1 MIPHLTYLDACFLFH
16 FAPNCFFD
24 GLPLVHEPGQRRV
37 CPRPRQ
43 PAPTLA
49 EQAALAIG
57 HDHNRHRIGAREM
70 VSLAGHA
77 FAYLAAAPLL
87 SALAAHAA
95 ELMASVPVEL
105 GPTLGQNTSLS
116 RAESGCRGS
125 GIFKPPC
132 LIQIQL
138 VAWVAEL
145 RHVDGK
151 VCNVVLQTE
160 KHGWHGNVEASN
172 IGRTDPPEPCLLRS
186 LDKDIELPE
195 W

>member
-1 MIPHLTYLDACFLFH
+1 MIPYLTHLDACLFFH
-16 FAPNCFFD
+16 FAPHCFFD
-24 GLPLVHEPGQRRV
+24 GLPLVHEPGQCRV
-37 CPRPRQ
+37 SPRPRQ
-43 PAPTLA
+43 PAATLS

-57 HDHNRHRIGAREM
+57 HDHDRHRIGARKM
-70 VSLAGHA
+70 IGLAGHA
-77 FAYLAAAPLL
+77 FAYLTAAALL
-87 SALAAHAA
+87 GALAAHAA

-145 RHVDGK
+145 
-151 VCNVVLQTE
+151 
-160 KHGWHGNVEASN
+160 
-172 IGRTDPPEPCLLRS
+172 
-186 LDKDIELPE
+186 
-195 W
+195 